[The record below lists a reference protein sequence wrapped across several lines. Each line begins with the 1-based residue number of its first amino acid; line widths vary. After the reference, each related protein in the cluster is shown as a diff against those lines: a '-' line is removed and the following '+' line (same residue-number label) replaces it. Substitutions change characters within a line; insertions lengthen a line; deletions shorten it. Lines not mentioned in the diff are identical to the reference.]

1 MKTYAFEDSWH
12 LWEYFHNQSARCN
25 LNSISSFHSSQVPN
39 QNHCQSIR
47 YNSSALIVMKKR
59 EYQSLFLVLSARP
72 NWFYVARTMELPRGQ
87 TMVDQSESPT
97 NSKDLREQINI
108 FISRKEER
116 D

>member
-1 MKTYAFEDSWH
+1 M
-12 LWEYFHNQSARCN
+12 
-25 LNSISSFHSSQVPN
+25 
-39 QNHCQSIR
+39 
-47 YNSSALIVMKKR
+47 VMKMR
-59 EYQSLFLVLSARP
+59 EHQSLFLVLSARP